1 MLQFSKFKVTII
13 LGIILLGIIF
23 SAPNLVSEEKLA
35 SLPGWVPKTAVSLGL
50 DLQGGSH
57 LLYEVD
63 TDKFLNERLV
73 AVVDDIRSKLR
84 TAQPPVFYKS
94 PPTAANGVVSM
105 TLGKANGSAEETA
118 QQIEQA
124 QPLLRQ
130 ATTDM
135 DLQIGSDGKVTAK
148 YTEETLRKL
157 KAQLIEQSIE
167 VIRKRIDQTGT
178 KEPTIIRQGEDRIV
192 VQLPGVK
199 DPEHIKELIGKTA
212 KMTFH
217 MVDESAEVSGQP
229 TPADMV
235 VPVANPKSDGATQLI
250 VQKIP
255 LLSGQNLTDAQQSF
269 EGGGQPVVAFKFDN
283 IGAKK
288 FGQATAQNVG
298 KRFAIILDGK
308 IITAPVIKDAI
319 LGGSGIISGS
329 FTVQTAG
336 DLALLLRAGALPADL
351 TVIEER
357 TVGADLG
364 ADSIEAG
371 KKACLI
377 AIVLIVVA
385 MFVLYG
391 LFGLFANI
399 ALVLNAILIFAGLSV
414 LGATLTFPGIAGLV
428 LTLGMAVDANVL
440 ILERVREEMRHGRSP
455 VTAMEAGYREAQATI
470 IDANVTHIIATLF
483 LFEFGSGPIKGFA
496 ITLLI
501 GVVTSFFTSVYVTR
515 LMTSVWLRRWR
526 PKLLPL

>member
-23 SAPNLVSEEKLA
+23 SAPNLVPRDTLD
-35 SLPGWVPKTAVSLGL
+35 SLPSWMPKTVVSLGL

-57 LLYEVD
+57 LLYETD
-63 TDKFLNERLV
+63 TTEWLRERLD
-73 AVVDDIRSKLR
+73 AVVDDIRIKFGAEQPRIGYVELTADPANAAVHVKLR
-84 TAQPPVFYKS
+84 DAKD
-94 PPTAANGVVSM
+94 
-105 TLGKANGSAEETA
+105 
-118 QQIEQA
+118 IERA
-124 QPLLRQ
+124 RPLLRQ

-135 DLQIGSDGKVTAK
+135 DLQVSDDGSVTAQYSEAALNQK
-148 YTEETLRKL
+148 
-157 KAQLIEQSIE
+157 KAQLIEQEIE
-167 VIRKRIDQTGT
+167 VIRKRIDETGT
-178 KEPTIIRQGEDRIV
+178 KEPTIIRQGADRIV

-199 DPEHIKELIGKTA
+199 DPEKIKEIIGKTA

-217 MVDESAEVSGQP
+217 MVDEAAMVSGQP
-229 TPADMV
+229 GPNDIV
-235 VPVANPKSDGATQLI
+235 VKVRDPKGEGGAQLI
-250 VQKIP
+250 VQKTP

-269 EGGGQPVVAFKFDN
+269 ENGGQPAVSFKFDN

-298 KRFAIILDGK
+298 KRFAIILDK
-308 IITAPVIKDAI
+308 EIITAPVIKDAI
-319 LGGSGIISGS
+319 LGGSGVITGS
-329 FTVQTAG
+329 FTVEKAQE
-336 DLALLLRAGALPADL
+336 LALLLRAGALPANL

-371 KKACLI
+371 KKACII

-385 MFVLYG
+385 MLVLYG
-391 LFGLFANI
+391 LFGVFANV
-399 ALVLNAILIFAGLSV
+399 ALVLNAILIFAALSA

-440 ILERVREEMRHGRSP
+440 ILERVREEMRNGRSP

-470 IDANVTHIIATLF
+470 IDANATHVIATLF
-483 LFEFGSGPIKGFA
+483 LFWFGSGPIKGFA

-501 GVVTSFFTSVYVTR
+501 GVVTSFFTSVFVTR
-515 LMTSVWLRRWR
+515 LMTSVWLRRAR
-526 PKLLPL
+526 PKQLPL